1 MTTSSVVRVVVAD
14 DHPMFRY
21 GVAAVLASAPEIDLV
36 GEAADGNELLAL
48 VDRETPDVVL
58 TDLAMPGMDGAAA
71 CRRLAAS
78 HPDLGVLVLSMHA
91 DDDSI
96 VAAMRAG
103 ARGYVLKGA
112 DKTELVRAILAVAD
126 GQAVYGA
133 AVARRIAE
141 FFSGDGNVKP
151 PDPFPDLTPRER
163 DVLGLLADGARNSEI
178 ARQLGMTEKTVR
190 NHVSAILT
198 KLQVPDRTAAAIKA
212 HEARRSVSQDQRG
225 LGRF

>member
-1 MTTSSVVRVVVAD
+1 MTSEPLVRVVVAD

-36 GEAADGNELLAL
+36 GEAADGGELLAL
-48 VDRETPDVVL
+48 VERERPDVVL
-58 TDLAMPGMDGAAA
+58 TDLSMPGMDGAAA

-78 HPDLGVLVLSMHA
+78 HPDLGVLILTMHA

-96 VAAMRAG
+96 LAAMRAG

-112 DKTELVRAILAVAD
+112 DKAELVRSILAVAD

-133 AVARRIAE
+133 PVAQRIAT
-141 FFSGDGNVKP
+141 FVRSGGEP
-151 PDPFPDLTPRER
+151 STPAEPFPDLTGRER
-163 DVLGLLADGARNSEI
+163 EILTLLAEGARNSEI

-190 NHVSAILT
+190 NHVSAILG

-212 HEARRSVSQDQRG
+212 SEMLRRARPQATN
-225 LGRF
+225 

>member
-1 MTTSSVVRVVVAD
+1 MTDVQIVRVVVAD

-21 GVAAVLASAPEIDLV
+21 GVAAVLASAPEVELV
-36 GEAADGNELLAL
+36 GEAGDGGELL
-48 VDRETPDVVL
+48 VIVEREKPDVVL
-58 TDLAMPGMDGAAA
+58 TDMAMPGMDGATA

-78 HPDLGVLVLSMHA
+78 HPDVGVLILTMHA

-112 DKTELVRAILAVAD
+112 DKAELVRAILAVAD

-133 AVARRIAE
+133 PVARRIAE
-141 FFSGDGNVKP
+141 FFRTGGVTPATS
-151 PDPFPDLTPRER
+151 DPFPDLTPRER
-163 DVLGLLADGARNSEI
+163 DVLTLLAGGARNSDI
-178 ARQLGMTEKTVR
+178 ARKLQMTEKTVR

-212 HEARRSVSQDQRG
+212 NESLRQRQPDNVE
-225 LGRF
+225 